1 MKGYF
6 ARLSP
11 TERRFVVG
19 VGVLLFIVLNV
30 WLVPPKI
37 AEWKQV
43 QDRMFKA
50 RRSMR
55 LYETAI
61 NDKPRL
67 ERLVRELESE
77 GQDVPFED
85 QATRLLETIR
95 SQAVSSG
102 ASFLGNT
109 RTTTRTN
116 QFFVEQLQTVSLQSG
131 EKPLVDF
138 LYTLGEGNSLIRV
151 RDLSLRPQDAN
162 RQQGLAASV
171 TLVASYQKK
180 PSTRPAPTATKA
192 PATASKTPAPTGA
205 SKASTPPASK
215 STTTAPKTNA
225 PPPRTAP
232 PTTKLNL
239 PGSKIATNKPTSPI
253 ESAPTE

>member
-11 TERRFVVG
+11 MERRFVVG

-37 AEWKQV
+37 GEWRRV

-50 RRSMR
+50 RRAIR

-61 NDKPRL
+61 NDKPRI

-95 SQAVSSG
+95 SQAVQSG
-102 ASFLGNT
+102 LTFLGNT

-116 QFFVEQLQTVSLQSG
+116 QFFIEQLQTVSVQGG
-131 EKPLVDF
+131 EKPMVDF
-138 LYTLGEGNSLIRV
+138 LFNLGEGNSLIRV

-180 PSTRPAPTATKA
+180 PTTRPAPGATKA
-192 PATASKTPAPTGA
+192 PATASKTPAPTA
-205 SKASTPPASK
+205 PTKASSAPQK
-215 STTTAPKTNA
+215 STTTAPKTNV
-225 PPPRTAP
+225 PPPRTALP
-232 PTTKLNL
+232 NTRPNL
-239 PGSKIATNKPTSPI
+239 PISKFATNKPSAPI